1 MRFLKS
7 PGLFVIILFC
17 NLQALCAQ
25 EPSYIKFSGGLNA
38 IDNSNGFNIFW
49 DVDQFEFSNP
59 YFIELEGRFSED
71 MSFSIM
77 TTSNVF
83 ELKRLNE
90 DGDGYVYPLFDF
102 FAVNVTGKYYFD
114 KYIFY
119 NEDTNLDLYG
129 GLGAGYHYVAEGG
142 ALTFNVTFG
151 ANYWV
156 SQFFGVSVQAIANK
170 GFRNEVKYV
179 GDFYQYNIGLIYRYY
194 TVPIAKK
201 KKRSNKRKPRKA
213 SSNKKKSSVKVQPN
227 KNNQETKQQENENI
241 SKNGTLKQ
249 KTKNQEPTKNN
260 KDN

>member
-1 MRFLKS
+1 M
-7 PGLFVIILFC
+7 
-17 NLQALCAQ
+17 
-25 EPSYIKFSGGLNA
+25 
-38 IDNSNGFNIFW
+38 
-49 DVDQFEFSNP
+49 
-59 YFIELEGRFSED
+59 
-71 MSFSIM
+71 
-77 TTSNVF
+77 
-83 ELKRLNE
+83 
-90 DGDGYVYPLFDF
+90 
-102 FAVNVTGKYYFD
+102 
-114 KYIFY
+114 
-119 NEDTNLDLYG
+119 DLYG

-213 SSNKKKSSVKVQPN
+213 SSNRKKSSVKAKPK
-227 KNNQETKQQENENI
+227 KNNQETKQRENENI

-249 KTKNQEPTKNN
+249 KTKNQESTKNN
-260 KDN
+260 KDK